1 MRNIF
6 ANFAN
11 FARKSAILG
20 VIYAISF
27 TNIAFAAERNL
38 CGTVSKAEQ
47 SDSGDM
53 LFFSVKQGKNKEEF
67 SIYIEDEAMKY
78 SNLIWGSFE
87 KKNKIY
93 INLDGDS
100 ITKIQSKC
108 P

>member
-1 MRNIF
+1 MRSIF
-6 ANFAN
+6 ANL
-11 FARKSAILG
+11 ARKSIFIG

-27 TNIAFAAERNL
+27 TSITFAAERNL

-53 LFFSVKQGKNKEEF
+53 LYFSVKQGKQKEEF

-78 SNLIWGSFE
+78 SDLIWGSFE

-93 INLDGDS
+93 ITLDGDG

>member
-1 MRNIF
+1 MINIF
-6 ANFAN
+6 ANL
-11 FARKSAILG
+11 ARKSIFLG
-20 VIYAISF
+20 LIYAISLPNV
-27 TNIAFAAERNL
+27 TFASERNL

-53 LFFSVKQGKNKEEF
+53 LYFSVKQGKQKEEF

-78 SNLIWGSFE
+78 SDLIWGSFE

-93 INLDGDS
+93 ITLDGDG

>member
-1 MRNIF
+1 MINIF
-6 ANFAN
+6 ANL
-11 FARKSAILG
+11 ARKSVFLG
-20 VIYAISF
+20 LIYAISLPNV
-27 TNIAFAAERNL
+27 TFAAERNL

-53 LFFSVKQGKNKEEF
+53 LHFSVKQGKKKEEF
-67 SIYIEDEAMKY
+67 SIYIEDEAMKF
-78 SNLIWGSFE
+78 SDLIWGSFE

-93 INLDGDS
+93 INLDGDR